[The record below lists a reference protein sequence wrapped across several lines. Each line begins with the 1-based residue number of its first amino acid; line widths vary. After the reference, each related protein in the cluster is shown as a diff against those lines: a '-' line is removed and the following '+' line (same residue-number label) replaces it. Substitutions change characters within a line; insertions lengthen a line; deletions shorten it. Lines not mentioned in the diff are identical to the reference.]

1 MTITAQYLRIALLA
15 GLAAGPAFGQSTAA
29 PSGEL
34 PAQPPEAVA
43 PQRVSVS
50 QPAPPAAVTASPVQ
64 QLPDFQSSDVK
75 FDLRDLMDILRD
87 RRHEGWVLTA
97 YPDPKTGRPL
107 IGAGFSLDLPEREHA
122 QSDPLNPHPF
132 VEPSSAQLW
141 QAAGLAPERLQSILE
156 QYWQRADGWSR
167 RTYMRRIRTLT
178 PQISDDEAVQLLRIA
193 GIQAIYNARAYC
205 RNFDQLTA
213 SQQMAMSQL
222 VYQMGV
228 NLGEFDKFLGLLNG
242 AGSAAETQDA
252 ALVSSGATVSAA
264 APDAAHWNA
273 VQRALVDSQ
282 WARKYRSRAI
292 SVIAMLDPQYLND
305 PRMAELRIHAELPPP
320 PVVHRRRG
328 HRHGGASLRLASYTR
343 HRGGPARKTAR
354 ARRKTRS

>member
-1 MTITAQYLRIALLA
+1 M
-15 GLAAGPAFGQSTAA
+15 
-29 PSGEL
+29 
-34 PAQPPEAVA
+34 
-43 PQRVSVS
+43 S
-50 QPAPPAAVTASPVQ
+50 QPAPAVETVAAPVR
-64 QLPDFQSSDVK
+64 QLMSFQPSDVK
-75 FDLRDLMDILRD
+75 FDLSDLMDILRD

-141 QAAGLAPERLQSILE
+141 QAAGLAPDRLQSIL
-156 QYWQRADGWSR
+156 QVYSQRADDWSR
-167 RTYMRRIRTLT
+167 RTYMRRLRTL
-178 PQISDDEAVQLLRIA
+178 PSQITDDEATQLLRIA
-193 GIQAIYNARAYC
+193 GIQAISNARAYC

-228 NLGEFDKFLGLLNG
+228 NLAEFDKFLNLLNDATG
-242 AGSAAETQDA
+242 PVPTQTPTPTQIQTHMLDA
-252 ALVSSGATVSAA
+252 ALVTSA
-264 APDAAHWNA
+264 APDTEHWNA

-292 SVIAMLDPQYLND
+292 SVIAMLDPQYLDD
-305 PRMAELRIHAELPPP
+305 PRTAELRIHAELPA
-320 PVVHRRRG
+320 PVVHRRSR
-328 HRHGGASLRLASYTR
+328 RRGASVRLASYTR
-343 HRGGPARKTAR
+343 TRHRGVPARKTAR
-354 ARRKTRS
+354 TRHRTRS